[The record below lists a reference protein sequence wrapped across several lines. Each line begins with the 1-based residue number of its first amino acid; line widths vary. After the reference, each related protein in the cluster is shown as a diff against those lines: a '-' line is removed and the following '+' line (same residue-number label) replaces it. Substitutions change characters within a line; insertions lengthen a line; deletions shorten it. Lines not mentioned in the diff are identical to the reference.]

1 MRRLAAALGG
11 ALLALRGGS
20 VTAHLTRAAIA
31 VGLAVLSFV
40 LATEAIRAETAALAG
55 GGRLW
60 MGLVVL
66 GVASG
71 ARAAW
76 ECWEV
81 DAWIAVTVVSALLFG
96 AMAVLAYP
104 NLEAGTVTP
113 SRVLGFAGAALVSS
127 VAAVGRAARA
137 LRDETKAPS

>member
-20 VTAHLTRAAIA
+20 SAAHLSRAAIA
-31 VGLAVLSFV
+31 LGLAALSFV
-40 LATEAIRAETAALAG
+40 LATEAIRAETAALP

-71 ARAAW
+71 ARGAW
-76 ECWEV
+76 ECWQV
-81 DAWIAVTVVSALLFG
+81 DAWIAVTAAAALLFG
-96 AMAVLAYP
+96 AMAALAYP
-104 NLEAGTVTP
+104 NLEAGTVTL
-113 SRVLGFAGAALVSS
+113 SRVLGFAGVALVSA
-127 VAAVGRAARA
+127 VVAVGRAVRA
-137 LRDETKAPS
+137 LRIETSAPS